1 VFWYGYCFIHAVPNL
16 FFMSSLLYLI
26 AVLLIIGWILGFFVF
41 SAGGIIHILLVL
53 AVIAIL
59 IRIIGGSRPV

>member
-1 VFWYGYCFIHAVPNL
+1 
-16 FFMSSLLYLI
+16 MSSILYLI

-41 SAGGIIHILLVL
+41 SAGGIIHVLLVL

-59 IRIIGGSRPV
+59 VRLIGGSSTPV

>member
-1 VFWYGYCFIHAVPNL
+1 MAIVLPTIIKT
-16 FFMSSLLYLI
+16 FFMSSILYLI

-53 AVIAIL
+53 AIIAIL
-59 IRIIGGSRPV
+59 VRVIGGSRPV